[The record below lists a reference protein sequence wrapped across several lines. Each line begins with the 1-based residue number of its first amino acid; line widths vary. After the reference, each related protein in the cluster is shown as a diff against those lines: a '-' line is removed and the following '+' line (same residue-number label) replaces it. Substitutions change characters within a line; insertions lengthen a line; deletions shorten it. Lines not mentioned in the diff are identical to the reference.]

1 MGRTD
6 CADGGSARVM
16 PAPGAALADRH
27 GRVKRKLR
35 LSFTDR
41 CNFRCRYCMPDHP
54 QWLPKKELLTREEM
68 LWLAGLFIDAGIEA
82 IRVTG
87 GEPLLRADAV
97 ERVAALNSL
106 RARGLRRL
114 SMTTNA
120 SRLAPLLERLR
131 ASGLDDLNISLDA
144 LDPGRFRALR
154 RHRIEPVLEGIDE
167 ALRRRM
173 PFKLNTVLI
182 RGENDC
188 EILPL
193 TAWAIERGI
202 PLRFIEYMPLDAPGR
217 WSSEA
222 VVAEDE
228 VLAVLRR
235 HYRVEPL
242 PRTFDPATE
251 FLLDGH
257 YRLGLITTVSR
268 PFCSSCNRLRL
279 TSHGDLYACLF
290 SQSGAR
296 LGGSLRAG
304 ATPEELHSIIRAQVW
319 AKEPGYIALRAPVE
333 RPIRM
338 HAIGG

>member
-1 MGRTD
+1 ME
-6 CADGGSARVM
+6 V
-16 PAPGAALADRH
+16 LADRY

-54 QWLPKKELLTREEM
+54 QWLPKKDLLTREEM
-68 LWLAGLFIDAGIEA
+68 LLLAGLFVDAGIEA

-106 RARGLRRL
+106 RSRGLKRV

-144 LDPGRFRALR
+144 LDPGRFLALR
-154 RHRIEPVLEGIDE
+154 GHRIEPVLESIAE
-167 ALRRRM
+167 ALRQRV
-173 PFKLNTVLI
+173 PFKLNAVLI
-182 RGENDC
+182 RGENEC

-193 TAWAIERGI
+193 TAWALERRI

-217 WSSEA
+217 WSREA
-222 VVAEDE
+222 VVGDDS
-228 VLAVLRR
+228 VLATLRR
-235 HYRVEPL
+235 RYRVESL
-242 PRTFDPATE
+242 PRANDPATE

-257 YRLGLITTVSR
+257 YRLGLITTVSK

-279 TSHGDLYACLF
+279 TAVGDLYNCLF
-290 SQSGAR
+290 SKSAARIGA
-296 LGGSLRAG
+296 SLRAG
-304 ATPEELHSIIRAQVW
+304 VATAELRSIIRSHVW
-319 AKEPGYIALRAPVE
+319 TKEPGYVALRAPVE
-333 RPIRM
+333 RAIRM

>member
-1 MGRTD
+1 MSRTGRADGRTTPVTPM
-6 CADGGSARVM
+6 AGEV
-16 PAPGAALADRH
+16 LADRH

-35 LSFTDR
+35 LSITDR

-68 LWLAGLFIDAGIEA
+68 LLLAGLFVDAGIEA

-97 ERVAALNSL
+97 ERVAALNNL
-106 RARGLRRL
+106 RSRGLRRL

-144 LDPGRFRALR
+144 LDPGRFRVLR
-154 RHRIEPVLEGIDE
+154 GQGIEPVLEGIGE
-167 ALRRRM
+167 ALRLRV

-188 EILPL
+188 EILSL
-193 TAWAIERGI
+193 TAWAMERGI

-222 VVAEDE
+222 VVGEGE
-228 VLAVLRR
+228 VLATLRR
-235 HYRVEPL
+235 RYRVEPL
-242 PRTFDPATE
+242 RRTSDPATE

-279 TSHGDLYACLF
+279 TAVGDLYTCLF
-290 SQSGAR
+290 SKSGAR
-296 LGGSLRAG
+296 LGGTLRAG
-304 ATPEELHSIIRAQVW
+304 ATPEELSSIIRARVW